1 MAAATTETSI
11 WLAIKARIATLLPT
25 YGKAYPGETF
35 TPPYS
40 GSALLPYL
48 RIGRVSATPVRQ
60 FIDNGQEYDR
70 QGFVIVTLVYP
81 LGQPVEVYDQ
91 IAGTIA
97 DHFRDTT
104 KMVYGSLCVSVPSYP
119 QVLEG
124 FEDNAYW
131 TIPVRIPW
139 RCFA

>member
-1 MAAATTETSI
+1 MAATTETSI

-35 TPPYS
+35 SPPYS

-48 RIGRVSATPVRQ
+48 RIGRVSAVPARQ
-60 FIDNGQEYDR
+60 MIADGQGYER
-70 QGFVIVTLVYP
+70 QGFIIVTLVYP
-81 LGQPVEVYDQ
+81 LGQAVEVYDQ

-97 DHFRDTT
+97 EYFNDDT
-104 KMVYGSLCVSVPSYP
+104 KMRYGSVCVSVPSYP

-124 FEDNAYW
+124 FEDMGYW

>member
-1 MAAATTETSI
+1 MAATIETSI

-35 TPPYS
+35 SPPYS

-48 RIGRVSATPVRQ
+48 RIGRVSAVPARQ
-60 FIDNGQEYDR
+60 MIADGQGYER
-70 QGFVIVTLVYP
+70 QGFIIVTLVYP
-81 LGQPVEVYDQ
+81 LGQAVEVYDQ

-97 DHFRDTT
+97 DHFND
-104 KMVYGSLCVSVPSYP
+104 MVRMNYGSVCVSVPSYP

-124 FEDNAYW
+124 FEDNGYW